1 MNGKK
6 RMAKSIQN
14 VSPTEEIER
23 RYENLHQSVQR
34 RLTDHYNKWLGLHLI
49 AYGDDWQREDALG
62 RINGRISDG
71 RPAFPVTPTLD
82 DFIKRVRDKFLEADR
97 THLQE
102 LQVLRDYANQQ
113 VERGISRDEAQSIY
127 NHLVVMLYG
136 SHGKKLIDS
145 EK

>member
-1 MNGKK
+1 MNKL
-6 RMAKSIQN
+6 IQN
-14 VSPTEEIER
+14 VSPMEEIES

-34 RLTDHYNKWLGLHLI
+34 RLTDHYNRWLGLKLI

-62 RINGRISDG
+62 RIYDRISKG

-82 DFIKRVRDKFLEADR
+82 DFIKRVRDKFSEADR
-97 THLQE
+97 AHLQE
-102 LQVLRDYANQQ
+102 LQELRIYANQRA
-113 VERGISRDEAQSIY
+113 ENGIPRDEAQSIY
-127 NHLVVMLYG
+127 DQLVIMLYG